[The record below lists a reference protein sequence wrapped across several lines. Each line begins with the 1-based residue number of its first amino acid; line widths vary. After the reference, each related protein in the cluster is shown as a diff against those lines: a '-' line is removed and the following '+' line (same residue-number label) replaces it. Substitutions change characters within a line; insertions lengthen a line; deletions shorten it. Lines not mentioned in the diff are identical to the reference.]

1 MYGNPSRRRGRLVIT
16 ASSEQ
21 TSSRETTDVVQT
33 FRSAKSSR
41 PEGPHYDDRGR
52 PEGLHY
58 DDRGRPEGP
67 HYDDH
72 GRPKGLHYGL
82 QCPVMKSLLPES
94 DRILLGP
101 GPSMTSPRV
110 MRAMAAP

>member
-41 PEGPHYDDRGR
+41 PEGP
-52 PEGLHY
+52 HY